1 MSNQIIFMKNLEY
14 IDFIV
19 YLFRTAFICL
29 FSYLTFIKFSESSF
43 KSFLHNLVTF
53 VFIIF
58 NTFIVSYMKF
68 YISSQSSI
76 FFLILTLSII
86 FSISNDTD
94 FSVGLFLTLVSTCIN
109 YILYSLSI
117 VFSFLPVLLF
127 HITNDYISLLIIL
140 FLYTFLFFIFI
151 HQKKLK
157 HGISFIKKISTNDYT
172 NLLILNSSILILF
185 FFNAFKVNYHTPS
198 IYSLQFYIISLVI
211 FFITIYQS
219 FSLYYKHNLLV
230 KELND
235 TKLELEKKDKEI
247 ERLEKENLEFSK
259 TSHSIAHKQ
268 RVLEY
273 KLNQLQLNT
282 EFANEL
288 DFSDK
293 LKEISDTYSSN
304 VTNLTLPKTS
314 IENIDDILEYMQSEC
329 TKNNINFELQLNGDI
344 FSMVTTV
351 INKEK
356 LEILLADHIKNA
368 IIAINS
374 SKNINKSILVR
385 LGLTNDIYSIYFYD
399 SGIEFDENVLSSLG
413 KEQIT
418 THKDIGGTGCGFLN
432 TFDTLKEFN
441 ASLEINEISAPCKD
455 NYTKSIVIKFDGK
468 NDFEINSYKKQE

>member
-1 MSNQIIFMKNLEY
+1 M
-14 IDFIV
+14 
-19 YLFRTAFICL
+19 
-29 FSYLTFIKFSESSF
+29 
-43 KSFLHNLVTF
+43 H
-53 VFIIF
+53 
-58 NTFIVSYMKF
+58 
-68 YISSQSSI
+68 SI
-76 FFLILTLSII
+76 
-86 FSISNDTD
+86 N
-94 FSVGLFLTLVSTCIN
+94 
-109 YILYSLSI
+109 
-117 VFSFLPVLLF
+117 
-127 HITNDYISLLIIL
+127 
-140 FLYTFLFFIFI
+140 LFF
-151 HQKKLK
+151 
-157 HGISFIKKISTNDYT
+157 ISFIKTFLITLFVFKLSLKFSNNLYAHKKVFLISNVIFSLINAFLLVFFSCTLTVPLIIIFSFFFFLIIDNFKLLHSFIISFISLCLNFGIYLFSVVLYYIFSTLINLDTSNYSLIIIFVLYA
-172 NLLILNSSILILF
+172 LLINLFLKSHKLKYGITYLNKHSENNNVDLIFINFSIITLLLFILLPQI
-185 FFNAFKVNYHTPS
+185 NYYLTVNFILLLLSYFVLMS
-198 IYSLQFYIISLVI
+198 ISL
-211 FFITIYQS
+211 YKS

-282 EFANEL
+282 EFTNEL
-288 DFSDK
+288 DLSDK

-304 VTNLTLPKTS
+304 VTNLTLPKTG

-374 SKNINKSILVR
+374 SENINKSILVR
-385 LGLTNDIYSIYFYD
+385 LGLINDIYSIYFYD

-468 NDFEINSYKKQE
+468 NDFTINSYKKQE

>member
-1 MSNQIIFMKNLEY
+1 MSLYFLLINIIF
-14 IDFIV
+14 
-19 YLFRTAFICL
+19 
-29 FSYLTFIKFSESSF
+29 KF
-43 KSFLHNLVTF
+43 NR
-53 VFIIF
+53 
-58 NTFIVSYMKF
+58 
-68 YISSQSSI
+68 
-76 FFLILTLSII
+76 
-86 FSISNDTD
+86 
-94 FSVGLFLTLVSTCIN
+94 
-109 YILYSLSI
+109 
-117 VFSFLPVLLF
+117 
-127 HITNDYISLLIIL
+127 
-140 FLYTFLFFIFI
+140 
-151 HQKKLK
+151 LK
-157 HGISFIKKISTNDYT
+157 YGISFINKSFNNETLTLIILNISTV
-172 NLLILNSSILILF
+172 IL
-185 FFNAFKVNYHTPS
+185 
-198 IYSLQFYIISLVI
+198 I
-211 FFITIYQS
+211 FFILLPRLSNYFTINVAATLVPLSIIMAITIYKS

-288 DFSDK
+288 DLSDK

-304 VTNLTLPKTS
+304 VTNLTLPKTG

-356 LEILLADHIKNA
+356 LEILLSDHIKNA

-374 SKNINKSILVR
+374 SENINKSILVR
-385 LGLTNDIYSIYFYD
+385 LGLINNIYSIYFYD
-399 SGIEFDENVLSSLG
+399 SGIEFDEKVLSSLG

>member
-1 MSNQIIFMKNLEY
+1 MFLFNYY
-14 IDFIV
+14 IKYESLTMISTFLKMLFIV
-19 YLFRTAFICL
+19 SFSFVTSLKLSSLSIKSKFSIFTLLLFTPIFSFLIAFIFNDFFTL
-29 FSYLTFIKFSESSF
+29 PLIIS
-43 KSFLHNLVTF
+43 F

-58 NTFIVSYMKF
+58 LIANNFRLYHSLIITMISLCFNFIAY
-68 YISSQSSI
+68 
-76 FFLILTLSII
+76 LIA
-86 FSISNDTD
+86 
-94 FSVGLFLTLVSTCIN
+94 
-109 YILYSLSI
+109 SLI
-117 VFSFLPVLLF
+117 VFPFSF
-127 HITNDYISLLIIL
+127 TNN
-140 FLYTFLFFIFI
+140 F
-151 HQKKLK
+151 
-157 HGISFIKKISTNDYT
+157 TNT
-172 NLLILNSSILILF
+172 NLLVPIILVLYTIIILTILKFKRFKYGLTYINSLPQNDAIDFIILNFSSMIILLFILLPRTDKFFAKNTLYLLILF
-185 FFNAFKVNYHTPS
+185 S
-198 IYSLQFYIISLVI
+198 VI
-211 FFITIYQS
+211 MAITIYKS

-288 DFSDK
+288 DLSDK

-304 VTNLTLPKTS
+304 VTNLTLPKTG

-374 SKNINKSILVR
+374 SENINKSILVR
-385 LGLTNDIYSIYFYD
+385 LGLINDIYSIYFYD

>member
-1 MSNQIIFMKNLEY
+1 MNIGNLYVNSIYTKFFITFIKIFC
-14 IDFIV
+14 
-19 YLFRTAFICL
+19 ICL
-29 FSYLTFIKFSESSF
+29 FSLFTSIKLSSSSELNN
-43 KSFLHNLVTF
+43 KQTAIFLF
-53 VFIIF
+53 V
-58 NTFIVSYMKF
+58 NFIVSICTA
-68 YISSQSSI
+68 YISTIFNKFSSTPVI
-76 FFLILTLSII
+76 II
-86 FSISNDTD
+86 FSIIS
-94 FSVGLFLTLVSTCIN
+94 LTLINEFKLIRSFIISSISLCIN
-109 YILYSLSI
+109 YFVFLLSLLVIYTLSIFTRNLTIIFSFAILLYSCIINCLLKLKRFKYGLSFI
-117 VFSFLPVLLF
+117 KDSFSNHYL
-127 HITNDYISLLIIL
+127 DLIIL
-140 FLYTFLFFIFI
+140 NISIVILMFFILLPQINHYFT
-151 HQKKLK
+151 
-157 HGISFIKKISTNDYT
+157 ISVT
-172 NLLILNSSILILF
+172 LALIIFSIIM
-185 FFNAFKVNYHTPS
+185 A
-198 IYSLQFYIISLVI
+198 
-211 FFITIYQS
+211 ITIYKS

-288 DFSDK
+288 DLSDK

-304 VTNLTLPKTS
+304 VTNLTLPKTG

-329 TKNNINFELQLNGDI
+329 TKNNINFELQLNGNI

-374 SKNINKSILVR
+374 SENINKSILVR
-385 LGLTNDIYSIYFYD
+385 LGLINNIYSIYFYD
-399 SGIEFDENVLSSLG
+399 SGIEFDEKVLSSLG

-468 NDFEINSYKKQE
+468 NDFTINSYKKQE

>member
-1 MSNQIIFMKNLEY
+1 MSYSYLYTNYGNLCIIIINYLRMFFISLFTFYTSLKLSNHTINKHFNIFILINLIFSACLSLILNY
-14 IDFIV
+14 SSTFYTTPII
-19 YLFRTAFICL
+19 AL
-29 FSYLTFIKFSESSF
+29 FSFL
-43 KSFLHNLVTF
+43 SFLIINNFKVLHSAIVTF
-53 VFIIF
+53 LSLCINFIILLICSIT
-58 NTFIVSYMKF
+58 N
-68 YISSQSSI
+68 YIMSSI
-76 FFLILTLSII
+76 FNIHNAIISFILI
-86 FSISNDTD
+86 FS
-94 FSVGLFLTLVSTCIN
+94 LYAFL
-109 YILYSLSI
+109 LYSILKLSKFKYGVI
-117 VFSFLPVLLF
+117 F
-127 HITNDYISLLIIL
+127 INKTANNENIDLIIL
-140 FLYTFLFFIFI
+140 NISMVLFLFFVLLPRMNYYFTQNIIFI
-151 HQKKLK
+151 
-157 HGISFIKKISTNDYT
+157 IA
-172 NLLILNSSILILF
+172 F
-185 FFNAFKVNYHTPS
+185 FS
-198 IYSLQFYIISLVI
+198 VI
-211 FFITIYQS
+211 MAITIYKS

-288 DFSDK
+288 DLSDK

-304 VTNLTLPKTS
+304 VTNLTLPKTG

-385 LGLTNDIYSIYFYD
+385 LGLINDIYSIYFYD

>member
-1 MSNQIIFMKNLEY
+1 MNTETIIYNYNGFLLNFFKT
-14 IDFIV
+14 F
-19 YLFRTAFICL
+19 FICQL
-29 FSYLTFIKFSESSF
+29 SLYTALRLSHLHHINNLKQLLCSLSLLIFS
-43 KSFLHNLVTF
+43 F
-53 VFIIF
+53 V
-58 NTFIVSYMKF
+58 
-68 YISSQSSI
+68 
-76 FFLILTLSII
+76 LSII
-86 FSISNDTD
+86 IETFPQ
-94 FSVGLFLTLVSTCIN
+94 
-109 YILYSLSI
+109 
-117 VFSFLPVLLF
+117 VFSAP
-127 HITNDYISLLIIL
+127 IIIL
-140 FLYTFLFFIFI
+140 FLFILFLLLNDFKLFHSAITTLFSLSLNYIIYFASTLLVYATFKIFNINNNLNILLPFVILMYISIILHILNFKRLKYGITFINNLNNENLDLIILNVSVVVLMLFIFLPRI
-151 HQKKLK
+151 NYYFTV
-157 HGISFIKKISTNDYT
+157 SVTSA
-172 NLLILNSSILILF
+172 LILF
-185 FFNAFKVNYHTPS
+185 SVLMA
-198 IYSLQFYIISLVI
+198 
-211 FFITIYQS
+211 ITIYKS

-282 EFANEL
+282 EFTNEL
-288 DFSDK
+288 NISDK

-304 VTNLTLPKTS
+304 VTNLTLPKTG

-374 SKNINKSILVR
+374 SENINKSILVR
-385 LGLTNDIYSIYFYD
+385 LGLINDIYSIYFYD

-441 ASLEINEISAPCKD
+441 ASLEINEISSPCKD

-468 NDFEINSYKKQE
+468 NDFTINSYKKQE

>member
-1 MSNQIIFMKNLEY
+1 MPNIQFILPYYLILINFFKIFIINSFVMLTSLKFSNLLNNSLKNKIIF
-14 IDFIV
+14 IV
-19 YLFRTAFICL
+19 
-29 FSYLTFIKFSESSF
+29 
-43 KSFLHNLVTF
+43 
-53 VFIIF
+53 
-58 NTFIVSYMKF
+58 
-68 YISSQSSI
+68 
-76 FFLILTLSII
+76 
-86 FSISNDTD
+86 
-94 FSVGLFLTLVSTCIN
+94 IN
-109 YILYSLSI
+109 I
-117 VFSFLPVLLF
+117 VFSLFISFLSSTSSTFYTAP
-127 HITNDYISLLIIL
+127 LIIL
-140 FLYTFLFFIFI
+140 FSIALFFIVNRFNFFHSLLTTFI
-151 HQKKLK
+151 SLSINFIFYLLALIICYSTCYIFNINNSV
-157 HGISFIKKISTNDYT
+157 ISF
-172 NLLILNSSILILF
+172 LLIFISYFLMINALLHSRRLKYGLTYINKYKDDLTLDIIILNLSSILLLLFIILPQIDF
-185 FFNAFKVNYHTPS
+185 IFSSNIV
-198 IYSLQFYIISLVI
+198 YIFLIFAVI
-211 FFITIYQS
+211 MSATIYKS

-288 DFSDK
+288 DLSDK

-304 VTNLTLPKTS
+304 VTNLTLPKTG
-314 IENIDDILEYMQSEC
+314 IENIDDILEYMQLEC

-374 SKNINKSILVR
+374 SENINKSILVR
-385 LGLTNDIYSIYFYD
+385 LGLINNIYSIYFYD
-399 SGIEFDENVLSSLG
+399 SGIEFDEKVLSSLG

-468 NDFEINSYKKQE
+468 NDFTINSYKKQE